1 MLDSV
6 FDEVKRKM
14 DAAIEHLG
22 KELAGIRTGRASI
35 GLLDGITVDYYGT
48 QTPLAQVATLNTPDP
63 LTISVQPWEAKMIPV
78 IEKAILASGLG
89 LTPLNDGKVV
99 RINMPSLT
107 EERRKDLTKVVRKMA
122 EETKVALRNVRR
134 EGLDKVKKHEKD
146 KQATED
152 DARKASD
159 RIQKIVDDHIVQ
171 VDKKISAK
179 EKEIMDR

>member
-14 DAAIEHLG
+14 DAAIEHFG
-22 KELAGIRTGRASI
+22 KELAGIRTGRASV
-35 GLLDGITVDYYGT
+35 GLLDSVIVDYYGT
-48 QTPLAQVATLNTPDP
+48 ETPLTQVATLNTPDA
-63 LTISVQPWEAKMIPV
+63 LTITIQPWEAKMIPV
-78 IEKAILASGLG
+78 IEKAINLSGLG
-89 LTPLNDGKVV
+89 LNPTNDGKIV
-99 RINMPSLT
+99 RLNMPKPT
-107 EERRKDLTKVVRKMA
+107 EERRKELTKVVRKMA
-122 EETKVALRNVRR
+122 EETKIALRNVRR

-159 RIQKIVDDHIVQ
+159 KIQKIVDDHIAQ
-171 VDKKISAK
+171 VDKKTAAK